1 MSVSTGGVK
10 LREPQIE
17 IGEQFDEIEI
27 HNPIDTHQHWRGAEH
42 ATKILPTAKTAD
54 GKLVR
59 NLHNEHR
66 ADLMFDT
73 VVPMTGKIYSAAVGM
88 PNLIPEHIDTK
99 EALLSYNSRV
109 LALLEKEQID
119 NFTPWYKISFTK
131 NLTPK
136 IIEEC
141 YNTWLPVSVKFYPG
155 GATTNA
161 EWAMTEFDVDAQAGN
176 LEMMEKLW
184 IPFSLHS
191 QTSLQHD
198 EDGNI
203 TAWFVDRAERE
214 FVDQVIPKIA
224 EKYPKLKIIIEH
236 ISTKEAVEMV
246 KKFPNVYGGVT
257 PSHMF
262 HTKHD
267 LIGSGQMKPH
277 NFITPVPNE
286 PEDKKAIREL
296 VLSRHPRVMFG
307 TDSAPHSE
315 DKKECA
321 VCASGVFSSPIAL
334 QKIAEFY
341 YSNADKI
348 ERKPW
353 EEGLSYKQ
361 LVQKAMQE
369 FTSDTAQEVYGPV
382 PESSKKVVKLKRKD
396 MKIPDR
402 FFIAGDKIGDKDIWV
417 VPMEAGSTISWTI
430 DSIGGKVVQITN
442 QWVEF
447 QQAA

>member
-1 MSVSTGGVK
+1 MSGPSTGLK
-10 LREPQIE
+10 LREPKID
-17 IGEQFDEIEI
+17 IHEQFDEIEI
-27 HNPIDTHQHWRGAEH
+27 YNPIDTHQHWRGAEH
-42 ATKILPTAKTAD
+42 TTKIPLTAKTAD

-59 NLHNEHR
+59 NLHNEQR

-73 VVPMTGKIYSAAVGM
+73 VVPITGRIYSAAVGM

-109 LALLEKEQID
+109 LALLEKEKID
-119 NFTPWYKISFTK
+119 DFTPWYKLSFTK
-131 NLTPK
+131 NLTPET
-136 IIEEC
+136 IEEC
-141 YNTWLPVSVKFYPG
+141 YKTWLPVSVKFYPG
-155 GATTNA
+155 WATTNSD
-161 EWAMTEFDVDAQAGN
+161 WAMTEFDVDAQAAN
-176 LEMMEKLW
+176 LEMMQKLW

-198 EDGNI
+198 ADGNI

-246 KKFPNVYGGVT
+246 KKYPNVYGGVT

-277 NFITPVPNE
+277 NFITPVPND
-286 PEDKKAIREL
+286 PEDKIAIREL
-296 VLSRHPRVMFG
+296 VLSRHPRVMFW

-348 ERKPW
+348 ERKAG
-353 EEGLSYKQ
+353 EENISYKE
-361 LVQKAMQE
+361 LVQRAMQE
-369 FTSDTAQEVYGPV
+369 FTSNIAQEVYGPI
-382 PESSKKVVKLKRKD
+382 PESSKKVVKLKKKD

-402 FFIAGDKIGDKDIWV
+402 FFISGDKVWDKDIWV
-417 VPMEAGSTISWTI
+417 VPMEAGNNISWTI
-430 DSIGGKVVQITN
+430 DTINGKVVNITN
-442 QWVEF
+442 KGVELKI
-447 QQAA
+447 AA